1 MKKVEKF
8 CCEFCNKEY
17 RTESDAKR
25 CEENHKTPVEITKVK
40 HRPCDEDHS
49 GYPLQINVKMSD
61 GKTIG
66 YVRG

>member
-17 RTESDAKR
+17 QLEGLAKT
-25 CEENHKTPVEITKVK
+25 CEENHKTPVEITTVK
-40 HRPCDEDHS
+40 HRPYGEDTE

-61 GKTIG
+61 GKTIR
-66 YVRG
+66 YIRG